1 VPEEIAVVQEGSRF
15 DGEDFLGSGDG
26 FEVADII
33 VETYGEKDEGL
44 ERVVNL
50 DAGSTEVEKEFGVNE
65 GVMST
70 FGGNGKKSYGFTNL
84 GRKSEVLGNAKKRP
98 KKDDPLTVNAN
109 DAANGNHISLI
120 SHKRILTGT

>member
-1 VPEEIAVVQEGSRF
+1 MVEEGSRF
-15 DGEDFLGSGDG
+15 DGEDFLGSTDR

-33 VETYGEKDEGL
+33 VETYGEKDGGL

-50 DAGSTEVEKEFGVNE
+50 DVGSSVDGKEFGVKD

-84 GRKSEVLGNAKKRP
+84 GRKSEV
-98 KKDDPLTVNAN
+98 
-109 DAANGNHISLI
+109 
-120 SHKRILTGT
+120 